1 MDLID
6 RAAVLEAISLG
17 KTVTQLERDIMAIPG
32 VAVVPFAD
40 LLEAEI
46 RIRQLEEAAYQEDRS
61 AIQGINPGLAELIK
75 EKRVLKRIHP
85 PQRLS
90 LGKKN
95 E

>member
-6 RAAVLEAISLG
+6 RAAVLKAISLG

-40 LLEAEI
+40 LLEAQI

-61 AIQGINPGLAELIK
+61 AIQGINPGLAKLIK
-75 EKRVLKRIHP
+75 ERRAQEKTIH
-85 PQRLS
+85 S
-90 LGKKN
+90 AYEWEKKN